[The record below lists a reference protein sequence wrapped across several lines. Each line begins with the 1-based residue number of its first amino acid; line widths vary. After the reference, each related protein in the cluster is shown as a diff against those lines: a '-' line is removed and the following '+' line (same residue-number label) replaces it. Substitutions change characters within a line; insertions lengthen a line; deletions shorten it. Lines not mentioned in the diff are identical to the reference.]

1 MRIFRYIMLAVAIFL
16 AILSIVRSMPLIQN
30 YQTLDEFERGQLMGN
45 GFMFV
50 ITLALAFIYYKRIK
64 ENR

>member
-1 MRIFRYIMLAVAIFL
+1 MRIFRYIMFVVALFL
-16 AILSIVRSMPLIQN
+16 SILSIVRSIPLIQH
-30 YQTLDEFERGQLMGN
+30 YSTLNEYERGQLMGN

-50 ITLALAFIYYKRIK
+50 ITLALAFIYYKRIR